1 MRTEIS
7 NVTIVNEGK
16 KVIGTVVINE
26 TKIVEIC
33 TDGKKPCRKSDEVVD
48 GSGMYL
54 IPGVI
59 DDHVHFREP
68 GLTHKANIASETRA
82 AAAGG
87 VTSFMEMPNTRP
99 ATTTLTALHD
109 KYHRAAKESRI
120 NYSFYFG
127 ATNNNS
133 HLFEKLNPHRTCG
146 IKLFMGSSTGNMLV
160 DDKNGLEMV
169 FSRANMPIAVH
180 CEDTGII
187 SANAEK
193 YRKLYGD
200 DIDIK
205 YHPLIRSE
213 EACYKSL
220 EKAVELAKKHDKQLH
235 ILHIS
240 TARELELLS
249 DKALSEK
256 KITAEVTPAH
266 LIFCDK
272 DYEEKGALIKCNPAI
287 KTQHDRDALREALRS
302 GKIDMIGTD
311 HAPHL
316 IEEKKGG
323 ALKAT
328 SGMPSMQ
335 FTLPAM
341 LRMVDEGLFTIEQI
355 VEKMCHAPAEY
366 FKIDKRG
373 YIRKNY
379 YADLVLIAPNKKWK
393 VSKKEILSICNW
405 SPFEKET
412 FNWKVCRTWVNGE
425 CVYNN
430 GKINDNVRG
439 RALRFLRQAP

>member
-1 MRTEIS
+1 MRIEIS

-16 KVIGTVVINE
+16 KAKGSVVINGS
-26 TKIVEIC
+26 KIVEVC
-33 TDGKKPCRKSDEVVD
+33 TDGKKPCRKSDEVID

-68 GLTHKANIASETRA
+68 GLTHKATIQSETRA

-99 ATTTLTALHD
+99 ATTTISALHD
-109 KYHRAAKESRI
+109 KYHRAAKDSRI

-127 ATNNNS
+127 ATNDNS
-133 HLFEKLNPHRTCG
+133 HLFEKLNPHRICG

-160 DDKNGLEMV
+160 DDTDGLNMV

-180 CEDTGII
+180 CEDTDII
-187 SANAEK
+187 NANAEK
-193 YRKLYGD
+193 YKKEYGED
-200 DIDIK
+200 VDVK

-220 EKAVELAKKHDKQLH
+220 EKAVALAQKHDKQLH

-249 DKALSEK
+249 NNPLCEK

-272 DYEEKGALIKCNPAI
+272 DYEEKGARIKCNPAI
-287 KTQHDRDALREALRS
+287 KTQSDRDALREALRN

-316 IEEKKGG
+316 PEEKTGG

-341 LRMVDEGLFTIEQI
+341 LRMVDEGIFTIEQI
-355 VEKMCHAPAEY
+355 VEKMCHAPADY

-373 YIRKNY
+373 YIRKGY
-379 YADLVLIAPNKKWK
+379 YADLVLVAPKKKWT
-393 VSKKEILSICNW
+393 VGKKDILSLCGW
-405 SPFEKET
+405 SPFEGET

-430 GKINDNVRG
+430 GKINDNVHG
-439 RALRFLRQAP
+439 KALKFQR

>member
-16 KVIGTVVINE
+16 QAIGSVVING

-33 TDGKKPCRKSDEVVD
+33 TNGKKPLRKSDEVID

-68 GLTHKANIASETRA
+68 GLTHKATILSETRA

-87 VTSFMEMPNTRP
+87 VTSFMEMPNTSP
-99 ATTTLTALHD
+99 ATTTISALHD
-109 KYHRAAKESRI
+109 KFHRASKDSRI

-127 ATNNNS
+127 ATNKNS
-133 HLFEKLNPHRTCG
+133 NLFEKLNPRRICG

-160 DDKNGLEMV
+160 DDTDGLSLV

-180 CEDTGII
+180 CEDTSII
-187 SANAEK
+187 KANAEEYK
-193 YRKLYGD
+193 KRYGED
-200 DIDIK
+200 VDVK

-220 EKAVELAKKHDKQLH
+220 QKAVALAEKYDKQLH

-240 TARELELLS
+240 TKRELALLS
-249 DKALSEK
+249 NKPLSEK

-272 DYEEKGALIKCNPAI
+272 DYEEKGARIKCNPAI
-287 KTQHDRDALREALRS
+287 KTQEDRDALRDALRN
-302 GKIDMIGTD
+302 GKIDIIGTD

-316 IEEKKGG
+316 PEEKRGG

-341 LRMVDEGLFTIEQI
+341 LQMVDKEIFTIEQI
-355 VEKMCHAPAEY
+355 VEKMCHAPADY

-373 YIRKNY
+373 YIRKKY
-379 YADLVLIAPNKKWK
+379 YADLVLIAPDKKWTVEK
-393 VSKKEILSICNW
+393 NDILSTCGW
-405 SPFEKET
+405 SPFEGET

-430 GKINDNVRG
+430 GKINDNVHG
-439 RALRFLRQAP
+439 KALKFSR

>member
-1 MRTEIS
+1 MRIEIS

-16 KVIGTVVINE
+16 KAKGSVVING

-33 TDGKKPCRKSDEVVD
+33 TDGKKPCRKSDEIID

-68 GLTHKANIASETRA
+68 GLTHKANILSETRA

-99 ATTTLTALHD
+99 ATTTISALHD
-109 KYHRAAKESRI
+109 KYHRAAKDSRI

-127 ATNNNS
+127 ATNKNS
-133 HLFEKLNPHRTCG
+133 HLFEKLNPHRICG

-160 DDKNGLEMV
+160 DETDGLNMV

-180 CEDTGII
+180 CEDTAII
-187 SANAEK
+187 NANAAS
-193 YRKLYGD
+193 YRKEYGED
-200 DIDIK
+200 VDIK

-220 EKAVELAKKHDKQLH
+220 EKAVALAQKHDKQLH

-240 TARELELLS
+240 TARELGFLS
-249 DKALSEK
+249 DKPLSEK

-272 DYEEKGALIKCNPAI
+272 DYEEKGANIKCNPAI
-287 KTQHDRDALREALRS
+287 KTQSDRDALREALRN

-316 IEEKKGG
+316 PEEKTGG

-341 LRMVDEGLFTIEQI
+341 LRMVDEGIFSIEQI
-355 VEKMCHAPAEY
+355 VEKMCHAPADY

-373 YIRKNY
+373 YIRKGY
-379 YADLVLIAPNKKWK
+379 YADLVLVAPKKKWT
-393 VSKKEILSICNW
+393 VGKKDILSLCGW
-405 SPFEKET
+405 SPFEGEA

-430 GKINDNVRG
+430 GKINDNVHG
-439 RALRFLRQAP
+439 KALKFQR